1 MKRRIKSE
9 AKYQPSGEDV
19 IFTTPAFPGNVT
31 AWKLSPKANKN
42 LIRQRR
48 KGSCWIVLI
57 TRIPW
62 DLIHQISTIYHR
74 ISFLPISNTLC
85 IVVNFTKAINMWF
98 LIVQSDFVIRY
109 YACDCILLF
118 HGVTTASFNQCSKL
132 ENREK
137 VNECM
142 NEWNTILD
150 L

>member
-19 IFTTPAFPGNVT
+19 IFTSPVFPGNVT

-62 DLIHQISTIYHR
+62 DLIHEISAIYHR
-74 ISFLPISNTLC
+74 ISFLPISNTMC
-85 IVVNFTKAINMWF
+85 ILVNLTSKSINMW
-98 LIVQSDFVIRY
+98 IQSSNQITWLFCMPVVVFSCFFIEWR
-109 YACDCILLF
+109 LLPSIK
-118 HGVTTASFNQCSKL
+118 T
-132 ENREK
+132 EK
-137 VNECM
+137 ARKA
-142 NEWNTILD
+142 
-150 L
+150 